1 MNIETGDKKG
11 KNMAAQNEGE
21 KLEWKEIRM
30 EHVVQDEW
38 IDFRR
43 SAYQFPD
50 GKVFEPFYSYSRKDY
65 VVVVAADEEGKYLC
79 VRQFRQGIR
88 AVSYTHLT
96 LPTMATV

>member
-43 SAYQFPD
+43 SAYQFPTE
-50 GKVFEPFYSYSRKDY
+50 KCLNLFIAI
-65 VVVVAADEEGKYLC
+65 AA
-79 VRQFRQGIR
+79 R
-88 AVSYTHLT
+88 
-96 LPTMATV
+96 TMLS